1 MPAFTFYISYDRQ
14 QMAPI
19 ALLLKQA
26 LEQRLKFV
34 RVIVDLD
41 LDLDLDTGSPGAQP
55 PERVRQLIDQAHAT
69 IALIGRHVP
78 ALAGGDGSA
87 GTQDE
92 LIVNEVAYARAAA
105 LTWAPDARFGLT
117 ERRIVALYADC
128 PPEHSRLVLQE
139 QGAPVESLS
148 AEQISFAGWAR
159 EIGPLIDRIA
169 IGVGLKKRPD
179 GDVYPAPDPA
189 QANTQ
194 PVNDGELARVV
205 RYDDYEG
212 WYVDHAGVAGARCLN
227 KVFKFRNFDQAAA
240 FMAMVSGHCKVM
252 DHHPEWR
259 NVYNMVSVSL
269 TTWDA
274 QRRVTLLDLALAL
287 YMNKAAQTI
296 MKSTAA

>member
-34 RVIVDLD
+34 RVIVDLSVD
-41 LDLDLDTGSPGAQP
+41 PSPDTDGPGTQLA
-55 PERVRQLIDQAHAT
+55 ERVRHLIDQAHAT
-69 IALIGRHVP
+69 IALIGRLVP
-78 ALAGGDGSA
+78 ALAVGDDNAATHDDILS
-87 GTQDE
+87 
-92 LIVNEVAYARAAA
+92 EVAYSRAAA

-128 PPEHSRLVLQE
+128 PPELDRLVLQE
-139 QGAPVESLS
+139 QGALVQSLL
-148 AEQISFAGWAR
+148 AEQISFAGWAG

-169 IGVGLKKRPD
+169 MGVGLKKRPD
-179 GDVYPAPDPA
+179 GDVYPVPDPS

-194 PVNDGELARVV
+194 PVNDGELARML
-205 RYDDYEG
+205 RYDQYEG
-212 WYVDHAGVAGARCLN
+212 WYVDHGGLAGARCLN

-240 FMAMVSGHCKVM
+240 FMAMVSEHCKVM

-296 MKSTAA
+296 LKTTAA